1 MRKSN
6 SYLVKTQILLFHSR
20 YPASSMRT
28 PIASTHIVQVY
39 SAFSVPRHICI
50 TFNSLYKNKY
60 TRRMCVCAAA
70 RLAYAVLASRLK
82 KAFWVRPGDSVRPS
96 ARERFHLFLSAP
108 LSLPLYLSLSICAQW
123 QWQQRLICMRAAS
136 SAIALTWNFL
146 LYRLDIVLYG
156 VCVIPDTLSL
166 TAQLNNTELCVCCM
180 HDPFESAHS
189 LSVGR
194 SVVTVVSVL
203 CVVFCFCR
211 QITFASHRRLRRCC
225 RVVLSQKTCVHACFT
240 RGHIAICRWVY
251 CITTHRRQCVLVR
264 CVCARVRFRHE
275 VSGASTDIRI
285 NIRGSTLINKW
296 IK

>member
-1 MRKSN
+1 MKQVANVLGRNRKHSDEMTTQKTIETKRTAAEFFSQLLLFCFLQIRPYWHVTAVFVAMKNVWLISSGFWGRKKKWSDTMRKSN

-108 LSLPLYLSLSICAQW
+108 LSLPLYLSLSICAQ
-123 QWQQRLICMRAAS
+123 
-136 SAIALTWNFL
+136 
-146 LYRLDIVLYG
+146 
-156 VCVIPDTLSL
+156 
-166 TAQLNNTELCVCCM
+166 
-180 HDPFESAHS
+180 
-189 LSVGR
+189 
-194 SVVTVVSVL
+194 
-203 CVVFCFCR
+203 
-211 QITFASHRRLRRCC
+211 
-225 RVVLSQKTCVHACFT
+225 
-240 RGHIAICRWVY
+240 
-251 CITTHRRQCVLVR
+251 
-264 CVCARVRFRHE
+264 
-275 VSGASTDIRI
+275 
-285 NIRGSTLINKW
+285 
-296 IK
+296 